1 MLKWLIDDVHKAWRY
16 MSVQLTALLALAATA
31 WEYVPSVQQYLDP
44 TWLKYFAVAIIV
56 SRVVRQSPKQPV
68 IGDADDLA
76 EDVDRS

>member
-16 MSVQLTALLALAATA
+16 LSVQLTALLALAATA

-56 SRVVRQSPKQPV
+56 SRVVRQTPAVSE
-68 IGDADDLA
+68 ADKA
-76 EDVDRS
+76 PAGNDVDPS